1 MPKSSGIAQ
10 VIGVSAW
17 NVCPE
22 ANPHLACVDRLSAFH
37 IQRERQRVPGTRGNV
52 GMSSNAFASK
62 LTQASGN
69 SFRVGSNAMQAES
82 GETFQVVIASE

>member
-1 MPKSSGIAQ
+1 
-10 VIGVSAW
+10 
-17 NVCPE
+17 
-22 ANPHLACVDRLSAFH
+22 
-37 IQRERQRVPGTRGNV
+37 
-52 GMSSNAFASK
+52 MSSNAFASK